1 MYAVTPVSEVFAL
14 IVLIASSME
23 PLEILISVSFI
34 TTVPADT
41 LFEYVLVSSFNTGVE
56 PVVKSHISGDQPEFI
71 ACWLISDEFVNL
83 VTPDDSYSPVPVE
96 IEELFTAK

>member
-83 VTPDDSYSPVPVE
+83 VTDRKSVV
-96 IEELFTAK
+96 